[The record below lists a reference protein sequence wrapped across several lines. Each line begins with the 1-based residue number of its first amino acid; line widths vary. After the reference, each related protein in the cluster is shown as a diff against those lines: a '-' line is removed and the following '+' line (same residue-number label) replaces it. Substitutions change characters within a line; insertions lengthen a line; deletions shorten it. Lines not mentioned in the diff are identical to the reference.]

1 MNGFFKGKRG
11 LRQGDPLSPYLF
23 VIAMNYLSLMLN
35 KAAAENKINYHSKCS
50 EMKLTHLS
58 FADDLLIFI
67 DGSITSVQYVLQV
80 LREFELRSGLAVS
93 FQKTSFYASG
103 LTEQEIDTIQASTGM
118 IQGTLHFRYLG
129 LPLSSRKLSLPN
141 CQPLI
146 QQIKNRFS
154 SWSVKTHSFAGRQ
167 LLIKTVIAG
176 INTFWCSAFILP
188 RACINKIT
196 SMCNQFLW
204 KGNLEG
210 HHSVRVSWDTVTL
223 TTAQGGLGIKDL
235 LTWNKACCLR
245 LIWLIFFRE

>member
-1 MNGFFKGKRG
+1 
-11 LRQGDPLSPYLF
+11 
-23 VIAMNYLSLMLN
+23 MNYLSLMPS
-35 KAAAENKINYHSKCS
+35 KAAAENRIKYHSQCS

-67 DGSITSVQYVLQV
+67 DGSISSVQNVLQV
-80 LREFELRSGLAVS
+80 LRDFELHSGLAVS

-103 LTEQEIDTIQASTGM
+103 LSEQETDEIQASTGM
-118 IQGTLHFRYLG
+118 NQGSLPFRYLG
-129 LPLSSRKLSLPN
+129 VPLNSRKLSLPN
-141 CQPLI
+141 CQPLL

-154 SWSVKTHSFAGRQ
+154 SWSVKSLSFAGRQ

-188 RACINKIT
+188 KACIDKIN

-210 HHSVRVSWDTVTL
+210 YHSTRVSWDTVTL

-245 LIWLIFFRE
+245 LIRMIFFRENLVWAAWFKEVILKGSIHN